1 MFNFGIREQGLLCSV
16 PLTLINNCIYKAF
29 DLEVVLLEAKNPVAR
44 VGLEVE
50 AIYALYVL
58 VIAQILL
65 QSLKV
70 MPTCFTDITMLS
82 ACP

>member
-1 MFNFGIREQGLLCSV
+1 MFNFGFQEQGLLLCATDS
-16 PLTLINNCIYKAF
+16 LINNYIYKAF
-29 DLEVVLLEAKNPVAR
+29 DLVVVLLEAKNPVAR

-58 VIAQILL
+58 VIVQILL

-70 MPTCFTDITMLS
+70 LPTCFTDITMLS
-82 ACP
+82 VCP